1 MAKLSAEGVEEV
13 FQLPQKTGRQ
23 HLRDLLGWD
32 EFDEVR
38 DLRQSISLDI
48 HYRSL
53 VFATEK
59 GLSWVAV
66 AEVGRLAGELLEE
79 TIGLP
84 VSQAIQLLQE
94 KLAAFR
100 VTLPDFH
107 LRAVCDYFHNTFIKH
122 YGLHQ
127 FVLAQERDRCQ
138 TFASLEV
145 YAPPKPLPLRRGTEI
160 RAWKY
165 QQQLAAVSAAEEEKQ
180 AEMERIRAT
189 LCKER
194 ENMLEEVY
202 RSVRTQTA
210 TLEKETLMSLVRE
223 AIKAQV
229 QSLHDII
236 QNEIQATFE
245 ILQLRLQK
253 KALLLNP
260 PAPYPPP
267 YSPDGRKTSKQKKL
281 KDLILEAQ
289 IKEKEKE
296 EREKEKERE
305 KEREKEKKAE
315 KKAQK
320 AAQKAAKDEKSKKKK
335 K

>member
-1 MAKLSAEGVEEV
+1 MAKLSAEDVEEV
-13 FQLPQKTGRQ
+13 LQLPQKTGRQ

-79 TIGLP
+79 TVGLP
-84 VSQAIQLLQE
+84 VSQAIKLLQE

-145 YAPPKPLPLRRGTEI
+145 YAPPKPLPLRWGMEI

-165 QQQLAAVSAAEEEKQ
+165 QQQLAAISAAEEERQ
-180 AEMERIRAT
+180 AEMVRIRGT
-189 LCKER
+189 LCRER
-194 ENMLEEVY
+194 ESMLEEVY

-210 TLEKETLMSLVRE
+210 TLEKEQRLQQKPKGIRRRRL
-223 AIKAQV
+223 
-229 QSLHDII
+229 
-236 QNEIQATFE
+236 FE
-245 ILQLRLQK
+245 INRRGVPK
-253 KALLLNP
+253 C
-260 PAPYPPP
+260 
-267 YSPDGRKTSKQKKL
+267 S
-281 KDLILEAQ
+281 E
-289 IKEKEKE
+289 
-296 EREKEKERE
+296 
-305 KEREKEKKAE
+305 
-315 KKAQK
+315 
-320 AAQKAAKDEKSKKKK
+320 
-335 K
+335 